1 MKKSQLLLIILLI
14 VALAGGI
21 ALVNKNQDT
30 RRGAAFG
37 NTTLQ
42 LIPDTK
48 IIKTV
53 GDIFPVS
60 VTFTTSNNEK
70 VDGVQTVVCY
80 NNLISLMETD
90 SKGNADA
97 GFQDELIISVK
108 SEGEGKCATVVALPK
123 ATVADEAKRLSA
135 GSAMILKFKAL
146 SPGEGAFTLDKT
158 KSEVTGINAASGT
171 DKVLTVTS
179 VTGTTYQINGE
190 ALTGEGP
197 VLNYKVSFA
206 YVKAGDAKCA
216 VDWPMQV
223 IVLGSGASKVYT
235 NVIPGSKSEAD
246 GKVIFQGS
254 FRLDGFTQRENL
266 AVFFKGSKHL
276 QRKYAINNQSGAYGK
291 AGGEITLTDSAETS
305 PLYDFSAYPMIPGD
319 VKGPNTDTQDGWI
332 SGVDYS
338 YVKGK
343 AAVYETVDTGG
354 YLLGDLDGNCQVNSN
369 DVNELKKSLEEKQ
382 EELY

>member
-1 MKKSQLLLIILLI
+1 MKKSQLLLIVLLM

-21 ALVNKNQDT
+21 VLVNKNQDT

-37 NTTLQ
+37 NTSLQ
-42 LIPDTK
+42 LMPSDK
-48 IIKTV
+48 IIKAV
-53 GDIFPVS
+53 GEIFPVQ
-60 VTFTTSNNEK
+60 VMFTTQNSEK

-80 NNLISLMETD
+80 NNLISLLETE

-97 GFQDELIISVK
+97 GFQDDLIISVK
-108 SEGEGKCATVVALPK
+108 SEGEGKCATVVAIPK

-135 GSAMILKFKAL
+135 GSAMTLKFKGV
-146 SPGEGAFTLDKT
+146 SRGEGNLTLNKD
-158 KSEVTGINAASGT
+158 KSEVTGINDASGT
-171 DKVLTVTS
+171 DKNLTVTS
-179 VTGTTYQINGE
+179 VVGTSYEITGE
-190 ALTGEGP
+190 ALTGVGP

-206 YVKAGDAKCA
+206 YVKAGDAKCV

-223 IVLGSGASKVYT
+223 IVLGSGASKVYS
-235 NVIPGSKSEAD
+235 NVIPDSKSEVD

-254 FRLDGFTQRENL
+254 LLLDGFTQRENL
-266 AVFFKGSKHL
+266 AVFFKGPKHL
-276 QRKYAINNQSGAYGK
+276 QRKYAVNEQSGAYGK

-319 VKGPNTDTQDGWI
+319 VKGPNTDNQDGWI

-343 AAVYETVDTGG
+343 AAVYETVDAGG